1 METGYTNFLLKNLS
15 RLPSNFRV
23 FTTSR
28 LEDAS
33 GIESAFV
40 GAPSVRTKHM
50 DDLELAAKTHDD
62 ILAFLQE
69 KLLLVEFNRYGNEL
83 AKRAKGLFQWAAV
96 ECGYILKPPG
106 SFGFSKKKCVEHLLR
121 LSADYHEQDPIGRAV
136 QRSPRSMFYTRSS
149 AISIPL
155 SSGSSLLHSNPSPSV
170 P

>member
-1 METGYTNFLLKNLS
+1 M
-15 RLPSNFRV
+15 

-121 LSADYHEQDPIGRAV
+121 LSADYHGQDPLDELYKEVLEGYFADPRQSGIEAV
-136 QRSPRSMFYTRSS
+136 
-149 AISIPL
+149 
-155 SSGSSLLHSNPSPSV
+155 LLGQ
-170 P
+170 